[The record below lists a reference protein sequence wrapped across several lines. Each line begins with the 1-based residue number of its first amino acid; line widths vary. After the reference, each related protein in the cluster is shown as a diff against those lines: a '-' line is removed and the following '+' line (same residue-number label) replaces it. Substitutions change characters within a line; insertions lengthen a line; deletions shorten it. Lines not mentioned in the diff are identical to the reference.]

1 MKSIKLMA
9 DHHYRSNDLVR
20 TKDGERCKLV
30 NVGDWIFT
38 SNSYI
43 PTDYDSVSMNAT
55 SNYVIADC
63 EITL

>member
-1 MKSIKLMA
+1 MKSIKLIA
-9 DHHYRSNDLVR
+9 DHYYQSNDLVR

-30 NVGDWIFT
+30 NVGDTIFT
-38 SNSYI
+38 SGSYI
-43 PTDYDSVSMNAT
+43 PTDYDSVSMNST